1 MRGIGFVMR
10 GEWEIV
16 MIDEDKMKLERNILR
31 GDENVIE
38 MERIGKEV
46 FKNGVDNIEIENIK
60 EGEKIGKMRRNGNG
74 LMKERK
80 DNIRIEGKNMMNK
93 ERKRKKEGKEEMV
106 DGKRGGL
113 IREKGKN
120 GGMKGGIM
128 KLEWSKKMKKNK
140 IIEIR
145 RIEKRKIK
153 RRIDGKWKKLMRR
166 KIGKGEIKGKKRGER
181 WNGDEDGFRIGNYLI
196 IKNVEKKKEKKKGIG
211 KIKEKN

>member
-1 MRGIGFVMR
+1 
-10 GEWEIV
+10 

-128 KLEWSKKMKKNK
+128 KLE
-140 IIEIR
+140 
-145 RIEKRKIK
+145 
-153 RRIDGKWKKLMRR
+153 
-166 KIGKGEIKGKKRGER
+166 
-181 WNGDEDGFRIGNYLI
+181 
-196 IKNVEKKKEKKKGIG
+196 
-211 KIKEKN
+211 